1 MAKAKEYA
9 NQALEE
15 QPSNPDYQNLLK
27 EITNLES
34 GQSSAL
40 GA

>member
-9 NQALEE
+9 TQALEE